1 MSLFEIGHFRGIAP
15 GLDYNRSTGTYN
27 LGDGSSSQLPNTT
40 TPDFGIFT
48 QIEQA
53 NREAQAEQARLDR
66 EFQQSSAQEAM
77 RFSAEQ
83 AALNRDFQQS
93 SAREAMQF
101 SADEAQRNRDYQTMM
116 ANSAYQR
123 AVADLKRAGLNPILA
138 YSQGGAAAPS
148 GSAAQGV
155 AASGSSA
162 QGVAAHGSKADTD
175 VSTVRSL
182 VSQMISSASQI
193 ISNLIPNFNI
203 RVK

>member
-1 MSLFEIGHFRGIAP
+1 MAFGIAP
-15 GLDYNRSTGTYN
+15 GLSYDRSTRTYTG
-27 LGDGSSSQLPNTT
+27 GDLESFQAPVNNSA
-40 TPDFGIFT
+40 PDFGIFT

-83 AALNRDFQQS
+83 AALNRDFQLS
-93 SAREAMQF
+93 SAREAMYF
-101 SADEAQRNRDYQTMM
+101 SADEAQRNRDYQTQM

-123 AVADLKRAGLNPILA
+123 AVSDLKRAGLNPILA
-138 YSQGGAAAPS
+138 YSQGGAATPS

-162 QGVAAHGSKADTD
+162 QGVAAKGSKADTD